1 MKEWEPL
8 MFVLRELKRSLTAS
22 MEQWDPD
29 NYTNGLAVV
38 RMDGLIELVVQMNE
52 KTHLHVD
59 WVAISSFLFGT
70 CMVHRVIN
78 NEVNPLNPISINFIC
93 LAKYRNIFRHLQ
105 GSNLAKTHGSKLTCT
120 TLAKSVIG
128 SDCMQF

>member
-1 MKEWEPL
+1 

-22 MEQWDPD
+22 MDHWDPD
-29 NYTNGLAVV
+29 NYTNRLAVV

-70 CMVHRVIN
+70 CMVHKVIN
-78 NEVNPLNPISINFIC
+78 DQAREEFKFGQNPWFGSFLYNFGETCDRI
-93 LAKYRNIFRHLQ
+93 
-105 GSNLAKTHGSKLTCT
+105 KLYAI
-120 TLAKSVIG
+120 LEDNG
-128 SDCMQF
+128 

>member
-22 MEQWDPD
+22 MEHWDPD
-29 NYTNGLAVV
+29 NYTNRLAVV

-78 NEVNPLNPISINFIC
+78 NEVYHEPIILSLLIFTC
-93 LAKYRNIFRHLQ
+93 LAK
-105 GSNLAKTHGSKLTCT
+105 C
-120 TLAKSVIG
+120 
-128 SDCMQF
+128 